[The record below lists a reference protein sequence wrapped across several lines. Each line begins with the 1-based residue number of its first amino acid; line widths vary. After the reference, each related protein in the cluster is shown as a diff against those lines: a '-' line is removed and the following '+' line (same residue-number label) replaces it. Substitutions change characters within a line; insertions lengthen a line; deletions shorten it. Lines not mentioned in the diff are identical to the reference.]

1 MHLRL
6 RAPIWERGRAFL
18 SFILLV
24 IYLIDYLTFY
34 TLQIPN
40 TNKQFFSY
48 IISVYRGKVEG
59 VTIKTLE
66 FAYFEK
72 AGE

>member
-6 RAPIWERGRAFL
+6 RAPIWERGRAYL
-18 SFILLV
+18 SFILLM
-24 IYLIDYLTFY
+24 ICLIDYLTFY

-40 TNKQFFSY
+40 KQFFSY
-48 IISVYRGKVEG
+48 IISVYRVKVEG
-59 VTIKTLE
+59 VTIKTLHE